1 MPQKN
6 FWQDAEKVRQRKM
19 TVIWFVWFVLFIWL
33 NETNRPRPRRTQGS
47 LSPPYFTFCY
57 NSPRLIHVLPNGDLP
72 MAMAYRHDTKL
83 AQQLV
88 LDELFDL
95 SLYKALRT
103 VTQPDVHHTLD
114 ELIKVETGHLAFWQK
129 FFDLKLT
136 ELNFGRKIK
145 LAFMMLVCRI
155 FGSTAVHL
163 VLEAIEVHGVRKY
176 LALWREYQHKPL
188 GEALRGILMDEF
200 KHEDVLVTEL
210 TKRKINPERIR
221 NIFLGLND
229 GLVEILGAVSGFF
242 GAFGSAKLVL
252 IAALTTATAG
262 ALSMAA
268 GSFLALSSE
277 KEVKTTEIA
286 RKIFL
291 GEESDVTPMEES
303 PLGSAAVVGIAY
315 ITGALVP
322 VLPVLLGA
330 TDALF
335 SVFTAGLM
343 VIVVSTVLSF
353 LSGMDVKRRI
363 ALNLLIITVAVSVSY
378 GIGLAAKEIWGI
390 AV

>member
-1 MPQKN
+1 MVSAPQH
-6 FWQDAEKVRQRKM
+6 DPTLA
-19 TVIWFVWFVLFIWL
+19 
-33 NETNRPRPRRTQGS
+33 RT
-47 LSPPYFTFCY
+47 
-57 NSPRLIHVLPNGDLP
+57 LI
-72 MAMAYRHDTKL
+72 
-83 AQQLV
+83 

-95 SLYKALRT
+95 SLYKALRD

-114 ELIKVETGHLAFWQK
+114 ELIKVETSHLAFWQK
-129 FFDLKLT
+129 FFNLHLD
-136 ELNFGRKIK
+136 ELNIGRRFK
-145 LAFMMLVCRI
+145 LSVMMFVCRL

-176 LALWREYQHKPL
+176 LALWREYQGKPL

-242 GAFGSAKLVL
+242 GAFGSATMVL
-252 IAALTTATAG
+252 IAASTTAVAG

-268 GSFLALSSE
+268 GAFLALSSE
-277 KEVKTTEIA
+277 KEVKTTELA
-286 RKIFL
+286 RKVFL
-291 GEESDVTPMEES
+291 GEESEVTPMEES
-303 PLGSAAVVGIAY
+303 PLGSAVVVGVAY

-322 VLPVLLGA
+322 VLPVLVGA
-330 TDALF
+330 KDALF

-343 VIVVSTVLSF
+343 VILVSTVLSF

-363 ALNLLIITVAVSVSY
+363 VLNLVIITVAVTVSY
-378 GIGLAAKEIWGI
+378 SIGLVAKQIWGI
-390 AV
+390 HI